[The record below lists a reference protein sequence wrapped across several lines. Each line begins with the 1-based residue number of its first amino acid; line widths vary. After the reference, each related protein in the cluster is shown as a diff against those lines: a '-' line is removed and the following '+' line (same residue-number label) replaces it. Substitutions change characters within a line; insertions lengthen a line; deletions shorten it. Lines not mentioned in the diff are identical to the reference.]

1 MSVATNKKTAL
12 AFFEALGR
20 GDRETL
26 HALCDDAL
34 EWSVPQGAVLHAGT
48 HSPASTVFD
57 RMLSA
62 VSDTFVAGSQRTEF
76 DLMIGEGDVVMAE
89 ARVHADGTNGRDYD
103 NVYVFVFEFGSEA
116 EGGRICKL
124 REHVDTRY
132 AAEFFG

>member
-1 MSVATNKKTAL
+1 MSVETNKKTAL

-20 GDRETL
+20 GDREAL
-26 HALCDDAL
+26 HALCDDLL
-34 EWSVPQGAVLHAGT
+34 EWSVPQGAILHAGT
-48 HSPASTVFD
+48 HSPASAVFD

-76 DLMIGEGDVVMAE
+76 DLLIGEGNIVMAE
-89 ARVHADGTNGRDYD
+89 ARIHADGTNGRDYD

-116 EGGRICKL
+116 EGGRIRKL